1 MEGDIQEG
9 SINGL
14 SRLLSQ
20 VLGMEEEEREDI
32 QKSNAIAQKKK
43 VELRE
48 DVGHMEEA
56 FSALCNGLVELSS
69 MPKYQQE
76 EELEEE
82 THPEGQPVDKGGLP
96 MWLLG
101 LLVCCKLEERDEAS
115 IRLQVNSYG
124 IQKYPNFFSLAVC
137 NPHSTGTGGS
147 STISDCNPEQRQG
160 GS

>member
-69 MPKYQQE
+69 MPKYQQ
-76 EELEEE
+76 
-82 THPEGQPVDKGGLP
+82 K
-96 MWLLG
+96 
-101 LLVCCKLEERDEAS
+101 
-115 IRLQVNSYG
+115 
-124 IQKYPNFFSLAVC
+124 IQ
-137 NPHSTGTGGS
+137 TG
-147 STISDCNPEQRQG
+147 
-160 GS
+160 